1 MPIGIRGS
9 AKSTDLILGPH
20 TLYLIFL
27 LVFQRSNEVDAL
39 LNGPHW
45 GDFVVDFHRPMR
57 PSLIGVLSCLI
68 VNGTIEKFALR
79 LVYLLVAATMEHDE
93 IAVPAIGHLEV
104 LLG

>member
-1 MPIGIRGS
+1 MPIGIRCG

-20 TLYLIFL
+20 ALYLIFL

-39 LNGPHW
+39 LDRPHW
-45 GDFVVDFHRPMR
+45 SDLVVDLHSSMR

-68 VNGTIEKFALR
+68 VNGTIEKFAFR
-79 LVYLLVAATMEHDE
+79 LVHLLVAATMEHDE
-93 IAVPAIGHLEV
+93 IVVPAIGHLEV